1 MEISGWKYYNHAAI
15 STAAPHEEVDL
26 APIKDGSIW
35 NLDGSPILARWTSD
49 FDCGRE
55 TNWWYIVRE
64 APFDLDEVSSK
75 DRKRVR
81 QALTKCYVK
90 RQLLSDNTELLYGCY
105 IAAHKKYLKADKAST
120 YEEFDEW
127 CQKNDKRLD
136 CWCGY
141 DNETN
146 LMIGFITVERF
157 ETHAD
162 TITAKFNPEYSSRQV
177 SDALYYHILEYYLND
192 LGLRYVSSG
201 TRNIQHQ
208 TNTQEYKIRRFG
220 YKKAYCK
227 LNVAYSPKIK
237 WVVKL
242 LFPFR
247 KILTLFD
254 KVRICHKING
264 VLKMEAIVRNKE

>member
-1 MEISGWKYYNHAAI
+1 MKIAGWKYYNHAAV

-26 APIKDGSIW
+26 APISDGSIW
-35 NLDGSPILARWTSD
+35 NLDGSPILARWTSN
-49 FDCGRE
+49 FDCAEE
-55 TNWWYIVRE
+55 TNWWYVIRE
-64 APFDLDEVSSK
+64 APFDIEAISPK
-75 DRKRVR
+75 ERKSIR
-81 QALTKCYVK
+81 QALRKCYVK
-90 RQLLSDNTELLYGCY
+90 RQLLSENTKALYECY
-105 IAAHKKYLKADKAST
+105 ITAHRKYLKADKAST

-127 CQKNDKRLD
+127 CRKNSERLD

-146 LMIGFITVERF
+146 LMIGFITVQPF
-157 ETHAD
+157 ESHAD
-162 TITAKFNPEYSSRQV
+162 SVTAKFNPDYSNRQV
-177 SDALYYHILEYYLND
+177 SDALYYCILEYYLNE
-192 LGLRYVSSG
+192 LKLRYVSSG
-201 TRNIQHQ
+201 TRNILHQ

-237 WVVKL
+237 WAVKL

-247 KILTLFD
+247 RALALFD
-254 KVRICHKING
+254 SVKICHKING